1 MIEGLALDCARECA
15 RIEAFIRDCLAGAG
29 LEHVVLGL
37 SGGLDSALVAALCVR
52 AIGAENVRPLV
63 MPYRTSNPE
72 SAAHALAQAEALGLE
87 ARLLEITG
95 IVQPFIEREPDIS
108 DRRKGNLMARSRMM
122 TWFDQAMAWDA
133 LVAGTSNRTEYLLGY
148 FTIFGDG
155 AASFEPLWHLYKA
168 QVRALARHVGV
179 LEEILAKAPSA
190 DLWAGQTDE
199 GELGFTY
206 AEADAILYLATE
218 RGLAPDEIAARGFD
232 PATVR
237 AVLKRMRSTEFKRL
251 PMPSLPTEGRHAL

>member
-1 MIEGLALDCARECA
+1 MRRGPELDCERECA
-15 RIEAFIRDCLAGAG
+15 RIEEFIRGCLAAAG
-29 LEHVVLGL
+29 LRHVVLGM
-37 SGGLDSALVAALCVR
+37 SGGLDSALVAALCTR

-72 SAAHALAQAEALGLE
+72 SEAHAMAQSRALGLE
-87 ARLLEITG
+87 PLRLEITD
-95 IVQPFIEREPDIS
+95 IVQPFIDREPGIS

-122 TWFDQAMAWDA
+122 TWFDQAMAWNA

-148 FTIFGDG
+148 FTIYGDG

-168 QVRALARHVGV
+168 QVRALSRHVGI
-179 LEEILAKAPSA
+179 LEEILHKAPSA

-218 RGLAPDEIAARGFD
+218 CGLSPEAIAAEGLD
-232 PATVR
+232 PGVVA
-237 AVLKRMRSTEFKRL
+237 AILGRMRATEFKRL
-251 PMPSLPTEGRHAL
+251 PMPSLSTKKRCTL